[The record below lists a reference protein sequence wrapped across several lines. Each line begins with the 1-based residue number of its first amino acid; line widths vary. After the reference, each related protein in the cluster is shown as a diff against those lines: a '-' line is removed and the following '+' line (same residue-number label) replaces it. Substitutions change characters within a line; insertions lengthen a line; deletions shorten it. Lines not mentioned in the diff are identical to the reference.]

1 MLSPDEQ
8 TLTMYKLI
16 ILYILKYMNGAM
28 TNAQISS
35 FILERGYTD
44 YFTVQEALAELAET
58 GMIELEKKM
67 NVSRC
72 TITQEGLDMLD
83 IFLYKITPAIRED
96 IREFLKEKGADMRQ
110 TNSYICDYSK
120 NSKGEYNVTMQAQ
133 EDKEPVIELKLSVP
147 DEEMAIKFCKSFKD
161 KSADIYS
168 YVMNALLEES

>member
-16 ILYILKYMNGAM
+16 ILYILKHMNGAM

-58 GMIELEKKM
+58 DMIKMEKTL

-72 TITQEGLDMLD
+72 TLTQEGSEMLD

-96 IREFLKEKGADMRQ
+96 IKEFLREKGADFRQ
-110 TNSYICDYSK
+110 SNSYICDYRK
-120 NSKGEYNVTMQAQ
+120 NSKGEYNVTLQAQ

-147 DEEMAIKFCKSFKD
+147 DEEMAIQFCKKFKD

-168 YVMNALLEES
+168 YVMNSLGS